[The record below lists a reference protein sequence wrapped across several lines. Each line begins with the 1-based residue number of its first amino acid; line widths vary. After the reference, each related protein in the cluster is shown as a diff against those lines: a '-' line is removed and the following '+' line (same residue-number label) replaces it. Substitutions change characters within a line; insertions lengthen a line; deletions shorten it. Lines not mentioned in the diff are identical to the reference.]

1 MINGSLKNIRPL
13 IGLRRKNKTWY
24 LIKLRYILFLD
35 VISLGIYSILF
46 LGCCWFRR
54 KEM

>member
-1 MINGSLKNIRPL
+1 MH
-13 IGLRRKNKTWY
+13 
-24 LIKLRYILFLD
+24 FVLD

>member
-1 MINGSLKNIRPL
+1 M
-13 IGLRRKNKTWY
+13 
-24 LIKLRYILFLD
+24 
-35 VISLGIYSILF
+35 LF

>member
-1 MINGSLKNIRPL
+1 M
-13 IGLRRKNKTWY
+13 
-24 LIKLRYILFLD
+24 
-35 VISLGIYSILF
+35 SLGIYSILF